1 MKPHNRL
8 AEVMAELDAERR
20 RDPKEVRKAKP
31 KRRDARVSFLLQ
43 QGGRIVELVVDV
55 DPEEPPART
64 GWSPAV
70 KTDVGWFSCQ
80 IVR

>member
-20 RDPKEVRKAKP
+20 REP

-80 IVR
+80 IVQ